1 MNTCAIRRVTQPKY
15 HYQNHHLSF
24 RSHVGI
30 QNTHAQTTVQQTQL
44 AENCNKANTTVLISF
59 IWSRQWITI
68 TRLTTSKGKGEAIFL
83 LPIPLRAGK
92 TLSLTSPLA
101 LMNVQRRME
110 TNWKGISALTEG
122 GSHHSAPVDAR
133 GTGKAVIVRSSH
145 FSLLMLL

>member
-44 AENCNKANTTVLISF
+44 TENCNKANTTVLISF

-68 TRLTTSKGKGEAIFL
+68 TRLTTSKRKGEAIVL

-92 TLSLTSPLA
+92 TLSLTYPLA
-101 LMNVQRRME
+101 LMNVQ

-122 GSHHSAPVDAR
+122 RSHHSAPVEAR

-145 FSLLMLL
+145 FLLLMLL

>member
-1 MNTCAIRRVTQPKY
+1 MNTCSIRWVTQPKY
-15 HYQNHHLSF
+15 HYENHHLSF
-24 RSHVGI
+24 RSHVAI
-30 QNTHAQTTVQQTQL
+30 QNPHAQTTVQL
-44 AENCNKANTTVLISF
+44 AENYNKANTTILISF

-83 LPIPLRAGK
+83 LPVPLRAGK
-92 TLSLTSPLA
+92 ILSLTSPLA

-110 TNWKGISALTEG
+110 TNWKGGSALKKG